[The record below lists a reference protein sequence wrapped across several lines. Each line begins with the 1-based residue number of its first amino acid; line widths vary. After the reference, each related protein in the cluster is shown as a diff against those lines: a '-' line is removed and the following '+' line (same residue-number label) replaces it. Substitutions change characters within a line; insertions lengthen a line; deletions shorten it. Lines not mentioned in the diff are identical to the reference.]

1 MRTKGLVDEFKL
13 IFSVRE
19 ELPLHT
25 LLFKQVSSHLAHEGN
40 AEETFSLSG
49 KLSNDNTHTQPGFLA
64 TLVRINKNRSRC
76 DPSASDILKGY
87 KKKYGKLPELGED
100 VVPDAEAEPEAE
112 DAADADS
119 ESSDADSAD

>member
-1 MRTKGLVDEFKL
+1 MRRRL
-13 IFSVRE
+13 SACRA
-19 ELPLHT
+19 
-25 LLFKQVSSHLAHEGN
+25 SRSH
-40 AEETFSLSG
+40 
-49 KLSNDNTHTQPGFLA
+49 DNTHTQPRRLFGNLRA